1 MSPTLSPTVRI
12 LRDAHERRGAS
23 RRSTGGFSLVEVLV
37 ALVVISIGLLGLAKM
52 ASLGIA
58 STNVAGTRSLAAIEA
73 ASLASMMHADR
84 AYWAGGFAPASF
96 TVSGGPGV
104 APSISNTNLQ
114 ANPACTTSGPS
125 ACQPS
130 DIAGH
135 DVNAWA
141 ADLAAVM
148 PPYLATVDCTTT
160 VGTAVS
166 CAIQIQW
173 AENGVAVNAQQNGNM
188 NSLAAPTYIL
198 YVVP

>member
-1 MSPTLSPTVRI
+1 MSRMHPSGRAAG
-12 LRDAHERRGAS
+12 RARRRCA
-23 RRSTGGFSLVEVLV
+23 GFSLVEVLV
-37 ALVVISIGLLGLAKM
+37 ALIVISIGLLGLAKM

-96 TVSGGPGV
+96 TISGGPGV
-104 APSISNTNLQ
+104 TTAISDTTLQ
-114 ANPACTTSGPS
+114 ANPACTTAGTS
-125 ACQPS
+125 ACVPA
-130 DIAGH
+130 DMAAH
-135 DVNAWA
+135 DVNTWA
-141 ADLAAVM
+141 ADLASVL
-148 PPYLATVDCTTT
+148 PPYLATVDCSTV

-173 AENGVAVNAQQNGNM
+173 AENGVAINAQQQGNM